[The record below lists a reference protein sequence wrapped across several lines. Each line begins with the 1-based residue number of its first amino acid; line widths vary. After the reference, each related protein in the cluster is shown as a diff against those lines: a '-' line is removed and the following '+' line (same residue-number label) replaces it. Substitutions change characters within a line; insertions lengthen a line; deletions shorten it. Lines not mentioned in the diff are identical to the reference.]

1 MLINIKQPQK
11 DYNQLSVFLIYIFI
25 YIYILVSVYKIFIRD
40 DNNQLD

>member
-11 DYNQLSVFLIYIFI
+11 DYNQLSVFLIYT
-25 YIYILVSVYKIFIRD
+25 YILLVSIYKIFIRD